1 MGLVNYAQRVIGR
14 IGSEREASLGG
25 PAIPRASIPGF
36 TDMDHRVN
44 SGIYL
49 LCQRGRIVRIC
60 KVRKNFAEVVAGLR
74 SRPPVLSS
82 AFDQILV
89 RTCHPDEI
97 DSIYAELISTYGAP

>member
-1 MGLVNYAQRVIGR
+1 MGLVNYAQRVIER

-25 PAIPRASIPGF
+25 PAAPRAKVAGF

-49 LCQRGRIVRIC
+49 LCQRGQIVRIC

-74 SRPPVLSS
+74 SRPPVLSAS
-82 AFDQILV
+82 FDQVLI
-89 RTCHPDEI
+89 RACHPDEI
-97 DSIYAELISTYGAP
+97 DSIYAQLIATYGAS